1 MDIEK
6 FMAEVKQLH
15 EESGK
20 KDVVIKAL
28 TEKCKDQKLKYD
40 ELKTVLVEIFGK
52 CNMILTPP
60 NFKPEEGANPAV
72 IPGHDTKAAA
82 AAAEKLK
89 ADAIAKGQAELDK
102 KKK

>member
-28 TEKCKDQKLKYD
+28 TEKCKEQKSKYD

-52 CNMILTPP
+52 CNTILTPP
-60 NFKPEEGANPAV
+60 NFKPGEVADTAV

-82 AAAEKLK
+82 EASAKHKAE
-89 ADAIAKGQAELDK
+89 AIAKGQAELDK